1 MAKKL
6 VNGPTPMVSATP
18 GSNVFFLLDPPTGT
32 RFLVDTGACRSLYPK
47 AMLREVQSRGG
58 TERLI
63 AANGSS
69 IPTYGTSRL
78 QVPVGGHRLTW
89 KFLIAEVLMPII
101 GADFLA
107 HYDLLVDVRRHRLVN
122 TETLTTTPISAAPRN
137 LATNITFAPDDYSS
151 LLAQYSDV
159 FKPEL
164 RQLAFMPSRHG
175 IVHHIKTTGPPVF
188 AKFRRL
194 APAKLTAA
202 KKVFTEMEAMGICQK
217 ASSPWSSPLHI
228 VNKKDGSLRP
238 CGDYRRLNMITE
250 ADHYPLPN
258 MTDVT
263 SYLQGSSF
271 FSKLDLLKGYFQ
283 VPMNKEDIPKTA
295 ITTPFGT
302 YTFNYSCFGLRNAGA
317 TFQRLMDGILGDL
330 PFCVC
335 YIDDILVFSS
345 TKEDHLKH
353 LHVVLNRLQENGLV
367 VKYDKCIFGAHNIDF
382 LGHHLSPKGVAPLPE
397 KVAAVKQ
404 FPTPSTV
411 KSLQEFL
418 GMINFYHRFIPHVA
432 TILAPLYETLK
443 GKPKKLLWGLRQ
455 EEAFNKAKDALAS
468 ASILVFPAH
477 NASLQLTTDASNVA
491 VGAVL
496 EQLVQGHP
504 QPIAFFSRKLSGA
517 ESRYSTF
524 DRELLSIYLAVRHF
538 RHLLEGTQFLIF
550 TDHLPLVHAFS
561 KQTDP
566 CSNRQQRHL
575 SAISEF
581 NCVIRH
587 LPGRNNPVA
596 DALSRNAVASV
607 QMGIDFIDLA
617 KKQKADPEYN
627 ACRTSLT
634 SLQWEDLPLQNSNTF
649 ILCDTS
655 TGRPRP
661 WIPAVYRRRIFDII
675 HGLSHPSR
683 RATANMLKKK
693 FIWHG
698 ITKDAK
704 EWARTC
710 LACQRA
716 KIYRHTESGIGS
728 FQQPKRR
735 FSHIHV
741 DVVGPLPISEGYRY
755 LFTIIDRS
763 TRWPEAV
770 PMKDT
775 TTDSCVSAL
784 LSQWIARFGV
794 PDEITSDRGTT
805 FTSQIWTSLAQLL
818 GYTAHHTTSYNPEC
832 NGMVERFHRTLK
844 AALMSR
850 CTTSDWATQLP
861 WVLLGLRTCP
871 HEGSTPSA
879 AEMVYGD
886 PLRVPA
892 DFFTSS
898 LPEGDL
904 QAIRRTVHKFI
915 PCKQTYKDT
924 RQRYVPED
932 LKTTSHV
939 FMRIDSHRPPLSP
952 PYSGPY
958 KVIQRRPKAFKL
970 DLLNKHDWVS
980 IDRLKPAYLLE
991 DDKPTVKLS
1000 RAGRPFR
1007 KKQVFSI

>member
-1 MAKKL
+1 
-6 VNGPTPMVSATP
+6 MVAATP
-18 GSNVFFLLDPPTGT
+18 DTKVFFLLDTPTGT

-58 TERLI
+58 KERLI
-63 AANGSS
+63 AANGSI
-69 IPTYGTSRL
+69 IPTYGTMCL
-78 QVPVGGHRLTW
+78 QVSVGGHRLSW
-89 KFLIAEVLMPII
+89 KFVVAEVVLPIL

-107 HYDLLVDVRRHRLVN
+107 HYDLLVDVRRHRLVDA
-122 TETLTTTPISAAPRN
+122 TTLTTTPISAAPSS
-137 LATNITFAPDDYSS
+137 LATHITFAPDDYST

-164 RQLAFMPSRHG
+164 RQQPHVPSRHG
-175 IVHHIKTTGPPVF
+175 VVHHIKTTGPPVF

-194 APAKLTAA
+194 APAKLSAA
-202 KKVFTEMEAMGICQK
+202 KKVFTEMESMGICQK

-228 VNKKDGSLRP
+228 VTKKDGSLRP

-258 MTDVT
+258 ISDVT
-263 SYLQGSSF
+263 SYLHGASF

-283 VPMNKEDIPKTA
+283 VPMHEEDVPKTA

-335 YIDDILVFSS
+335 YVDDILVFSS
-345 TKEDHLKH
+345 SKKDHLQH
-353 LHVVLNRLQENGLV
+353 LQVVLDRLQQNGLV
-367 VKYDKCIFGAHNIDF
+367 VKYDKCTFGAQEVEF
-382 LGHHLSPKGVAPLPE
+382 LGHHLSARGVAPLPV
-397 KVAAVKQ
+397 KVEAVKE

-411 KSLQEFL
+411 KNLQEFL
-418 GMINFYHRFIPHVA
+418 GMVNFYHRFIPHVA
-432 TILAPLYETLK
+432 AILAPLYEALK
-443 GKPKKLLWGLRQ
+443 GKPKKLLWGPHQ
-455 EEAFNKAKDALAS
+455 EEAFNKAKDSLAA
-468 ASILVFPAH
+468 ASLLVFPSH

-496 EQLVQGHP
+496 EQLVHGQP
-504 QPIAFFSRKLSGA
+504 YPIAFFSRKLSGA

-524 DRELLSIYLAVRHF
+524 DRELLAVYLAVRHF
-538 RHLLEGTQFLIF
+538 RHMIEGASFHIF
-550 TDHLPLVHAFS
+550 TDHLPLVHAFT

-575 SAISEF
+575 STISEF
-581 NCVIRH
+581 NCAIRH
-587 LPGRNNPVA
+587 LPGKNNPVA
-596 DALSRNAVASV
+596 DALSRNAISLV
-607 QMGIDFIDLA
+607 QMGIDFHDLA
-617 KKQKADPEYN
+617 EKQRADPEYQ
-627 ACRTSLT
+627 ACRTSFT
-634 SLQWEDLPLQNSNTF
+634 SLQWMDLPLQDSQTS

-661 WIPAVYRRRIFDII
+661 WVPTVYRRSIFDMV

-683 RATANMLKKK
+683 RATANLLKKK

-698 ITKDAK
+698 IAKDAK

-716 KIYRHTESGIGS
+716 KVYRHTESGIGS

-741 DVVGPLPISEGYRY
+741 DVVGPLPPSEGYRY
-755 LFTIIDRS
+755 LFTVVDRS

-770 PMKDT
+770 PMKDA

-784 LSQWIARFGV
+784 LSHWIARFGV
-794 PDEITSDRGTT
+794 PDDITSDRGST
-805 FTSQIWTSLAQLL
+805 FTSHIWTSLAQLL
-818 GYTAHHTTSYNPEC
+818 GSTVHHTTSYNPES

-850 CTTSDWATQLP
+850 CTSSEWSTQLP
-861 WVLLGLRTCP
+861 WVLLGLRSCP
-871 HEGSTPSA
+871 RESSEVSA

-886 PLRVPA
+886 PLQVPA
-892 DFFTSS
+892 DFFTPS

-904 QAIRRTVHKFI
+904 QALRQTVHKFG

-924 RQRYVPED
+924 RTRYVPQD
-932 LKTTSHV
+932 LNTASHV
-939 FMRIDSHRPPLSP
+939 FIRIDSHRTPLSP

-958 KVIQRRPKAFKL
+958 KVLQRRPKAFKL
-970 DLLNKHDWVS
+970 DLKNKHDWIS

-991 DDKPTVKLS
+991 DDQPTIKLS
-1000 RAGRPFR
+1000 RAGRPLR
-1007 KKQVFSI
+1007 KNKVFS